1 MDQGVLVKSKW
12 LVPVTSPPI
21 RDGYLVL
28 NRGKI
33 TQMGRI
39 SDLKKRDFQRT
50 IDCSHHIVMPGL
62 INPHAHLELSGLKGK
77 IEKGLPFTEW
87 IRCLTNETLSFTEED
102 YTSSI
107 NRGIDE
113 LISSG
118 ITAVGDISRTGLSF
132 SLLEKRGLRG
142 TVFLEV
148 LGFDP
153 AIERERMA
161 EVKERILS
169 TDLKGKIKPG
179 ISPHAPYSVSPF
191 LFKESYQTA
200 LEEDMPVAVHCSE
213 TEEELE
219 FIEKGQGHI
228 KNMLLDFGVWD
239 SGWTAPRLSPV
250 AYLHKIGVL
259 KGIIAIH
266 LNLLRNGDLE
276 LLHKNEVGVVSC
288 QGTNR
293 WFQREKIC
301 PIDLLMQR
309 GINVALGT
317 DSLASNDSLNLFFEM
332 RLAKK
337 YFPKISYQELIEMV
351 TIRGARVLGIDKT
364 TGSIE
369 AGKAADIIAID
380 ISGNEAGDP
389 NACIVDYAKEI
400 DFIMIEGKEIFSK
413 NSI

>member
-1 MDQGVLVKSKW
+1 MDQEVLIKGKW

-21 RDGYLVL
+21 RDGYLIF
-28 NRGKI
+28 NNGKI
-33 TQMGRI
+33 IQMGRI
-39 SDLKKRDFQRT
+39 SDLKKRDFQRI

-77 IEKGLPFTEW
+77 IEKRPLFTEW
-87 IRCLTNETLSFTEED
+87 IRCLTDEILSFTEED
-102 YTSSI
+102 YTLSV

-118 ITAVGDISRTGLSF
+118 ITAVGDISRTGLSLP
-132 SLLEKRGLRG
+132 LLEKRGFRG

-153 AIERERMA
+153 AVERERMA
-161 EVKERILS
+161 EVKECILS
-169 TDLKGKIKPG
+169 TDLKGKMNLG
-179 ISPHAPYSVSPF
+179 ISPHAPYSVSPE
-191 LFKESYQTA
+191 LFKESCQFA
-200 LEEDMPVAVHCSE
+200 LEKGLPVAVHCSE

-219 FIEKGQGHI
+219 FIEKGQGNI

-239 SGWTAPRLSPV
+239 SSWKAPRLSPV

-259 KGIIAIH
+259 KDIIAVH

-276 LLHKNEVGVVSC
+276 LLHKNEVGVISC

-293 WFQREKIC
+293 WFQREEIC

-332 RLAKK
+332 RIAKK
-337 YFPKISYQELIEMV
+337 YFPKISYQELVEMV
-351 TIRGARVLGIDKT
+351 TINAARVLGLDKII
-364 TGSIE
+364 GSLE
-369 AGKAADIIAID
+369 MGKAADIIAID
-380 ISGNEAGDP
+380 LSENENDDP
-389 NACIVDYAKEI
+389 NAFIVDYARDI
-400 DFIMIEGKEIFSK
+400 DLMIIEGKEIFSK
-413 NSI
+413 NAI